1 MEKRS
6 PVLDEVIRRV
16 LSVASPEKII
26 LFGSSV
32 TGETG
37 KDSDI
42 DLLVVERDPGDRRR
56 ESVKIDRALGGLG
69 RPFDVIVV
77 SSEYFNSTKDIVGG
91 IAYPANKYGR
101 VLYEAS

>member
-1 MEKRS
+1 MEKQS
-6 PVLDEVIRRV
+6 SMLDEVIRRV

-32 TGETG
+32 TGEIG
-37 KDSDI
+37 KESDI

-56 ESVKIDRALGGLG
+56 ECVKIDRALGGSG

-77 SSEYFNSTKDIVGG
+77 SSEYFNATKDIIGG
-91 IAYPANKYGR
+91 IAYPVNKYGR
-101 VLYEAS
+101 LVYEAS